1 MNKFVKIAA
10 ALTFAF
16 SASAPALAHNHGH
29 EAHAAMTEMAEGE
42 IKKVSK
48 DTGKITIRHG
58 ELKNLNM
65 PAMTMVFRAGKPAM
79 LDQVKAGD
87 KVKFVAEKVD
97 GAMTIVQ
104 LENVK

>member
-16 SASAPALAHNHGH
+16 SASAPAMAHNHGH

-97 GAMTIVQ
+97 GAMTVVK

>member
-16 SASAPALAHNHGH
+16 SAMPALAHNHGH
-29 EAHAAMTEMAEGE
+29 EGHANMTEMADGE

-58 ELKNLNM
+58 ELKNLGM
-65 PAMTMVFRAGKPAM
+65 PAMTMVFRAGQPAM

-87 KVKFVAEKVD
+87 KVRFVAEKVD
-97 GAMTIVQ
+97 GAMTVVK

>member
-10 ALTFAF
+10 AFAFAF
-16 SASAPALAHNHGH
+16 SAAAPALAHNHGH
-29 EAHAAMTEMAEGE
+29 EAHAAMTEMADGE

-97 GAMTIVQ
+97 GAMTIVK